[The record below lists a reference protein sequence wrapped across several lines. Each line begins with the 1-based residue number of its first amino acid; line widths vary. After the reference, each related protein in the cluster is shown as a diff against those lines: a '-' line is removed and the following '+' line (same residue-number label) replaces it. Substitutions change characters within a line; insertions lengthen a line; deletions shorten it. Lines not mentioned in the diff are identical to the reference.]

1 MWTGWV
7 GNDGQGGGPVINNAE
22 AGYDWSTYPERLERN
37 GISWKI
43 YQDIGVLFLT
53 YDENDGFFDHMVPP
67 TPPFEG
73 RGQSTVD
80 AGIEIFAGR
89 PGNPRGP
96 YGLGVRVPMIVISPW
111 SKGGWVCS
119 ELFDHTSLIRF
130 IERRFAPG
138 RPDLIESNI
147 TGWRRAICGDL
158 TNAFDF
164 EEHDSRMVTLPDT
177 AAYEPS
183 DLSVV
188 TDADPGFLRRLAGHL
203 ESGRDSV
210 SDPAFGN
217 GHG

>member
-96 YGLGVRVPMIVISPW
+96 
-111 SKGGWVCS
+111 
-119 ELFDHTSLIRF
+119 
-130 IERRFAPG
+130 
-138 RPDLIESNI
+138 
-147 TGWRRAICGDL
+147 TGWASACR
-158 TNAFDF
+158 
-164 EEHDSRMVTLPDT
+164 
-177 AAYEPS
+177 
-183 DLSVV
+183 
-188 TDADPGFLRRLAGHL
+188 
-203 ESGRDSV
+203 
-210 SDPAFGN
+210 
-217 GHG
+217 